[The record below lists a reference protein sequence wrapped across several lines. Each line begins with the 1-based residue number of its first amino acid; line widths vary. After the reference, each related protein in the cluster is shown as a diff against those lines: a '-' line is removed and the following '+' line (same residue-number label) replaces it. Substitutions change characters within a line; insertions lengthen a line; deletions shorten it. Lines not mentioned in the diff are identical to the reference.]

1 MKTTHATS
9 HWPVSTTQSHY
20 HRRVLS
26 YDALMVG
33 ANTISMV
40 VLLACEVVMLW
51 VLLTAIYFAP
61 WPVQ

>member
-1 MKTTHATS
+1 
-9 HWPVSTTQSHY
+9 
-20 HRRVLS
+20 LS